1 MDDLTLWNQLKQ
13 GNHLALKQIYDLN
26 IRSLDN
32 YAHKFT
38 SDTYLIEDTI
48 HDIFV
53 QIWQRRESLGSTD
66 SIIKYLCV
74 TLRRELIRRVEKSR
88 NTVEY
93 EVNENKESTFSLSA
107 EDMLIGDEMSS
118 ENQEN
123 IKTALSK
130 LSSRQ
135 KEAIYLRY
143 FEEME
148 YEEICDV
155 MEINYQSV
163 RNLISKGII
172 EMRQY
177 LTVIMIGILIF
188 THFLQL
194 S

>member
-1 MDDLTLWNQLKQ
+1 M
-13 GNHLALKQIYDLN
+13 A
-26 IRSLDN
+26 
-32 YAHKFT
+32 
-38 SDTYLIEDTI
+38 
-48 HDIFV
+48 
-53 QIWQRRESLGSTD
+53 
-66 SIIKYLCV
+66 V

-107 EDMLIGDEMSS
+107 EDMLIGDELSS

-172 EMRQY
+172 EMRQVKIY
-177 LTVIMIGILIF
+177 TIF
-188 THFLQL
+188 NKI
-194 S
+194 

>member
-1 MDDLTLWNQLKQ
+1 MDDLMLWNQLKQ

-32 YAHKFT
+32 YSHKFT

-74 TLRRELIRRVEKSR
+74 TLLRELIRRVEKSR

-107 EDMLIGDEMSS
+107 EDMLIGDELSS

>member
-1 MDDLTLWNQLKQ
+1 M
-13 GNHLALKQIYDLN
+13 
-26 IRSLDN
+26 
-32 YAHKFT
+32 
-38 SDTYLIEDTI
+38 
-48 HDIFV
+48 